1 MHTWRILLAD
11 GLAEKGQEI
20 LRQACEI
27 DDCQGVTAAE
37 LAAMI
42 DPYEAIIVGERSELS
57 AQILE
62 AGKNLRVIGRLGMQ
76 VDNIDLAAA
85 ARLGIVV
92 VNTPLAATTAVADYT
107 LGAIL
112 SLARMIP
119 RADAS
124 IKMGLWLKKEFQGV
138 EVQGK
143 TLGVIGI
150 GQVGSKVS
158 QLASVLG
165 MQIIGYDPWLKEDA
179 FQFRVQRV
187 CLEELYQRAD
197 FISIH
202 IPYSPETKELLGSQ
216 ALAQMKRGV
225 RLVCTMPGKIVDET
239 ALLGAL
245 ESGQVAGV
253 AIDVY
258 ASEPPRLTSLV
269 AHPNV
274 IATPHISAQ
283 TEEASIQAADEI
295 ACEVLAALRGEPL
308 RWRIV

>member
-1 MHTWRILLAD
+1 MQAWRVLLAD
-11 GLAEKGQEI
+11 DLAKKGQEI
-20 LRQACEI
+20 LAQTCQLDDRQGI
-27 DDCQGVTAAE
+27 TTDE
-37 LAAMI
+37 LAAII
-42 DPYEAIIVGERSELS
+42 DRYEAVIVSERSQLP
-57 AQILE
+57 AQVLE
-62 AGKNLRVIGRLGMQ
+62 VGKNLRVVGKLGLQ
-76 VDNIDLAAA
+76 VDNIDLATA
-85 ARLGIVV
+85 ARCGIVV
-92 VNTPLAATTAVADYT
+92 VNSPTAATLAVAEYT

-119 RADAS
+119 RADAT
-124 IKMGLWLKKEFQGV
+124 IKTGLWLKKELHGV

-143 TLGVIGI
+143 TLGVIGV
-150 GQVGSKVS
+150 GQVGSKVN
-158 QLASVLG
+158 QLASALG
-165 MQIIGYDPWLKEDA
+165 MQVIGYDPWLKDDA
-179 FQFRVQRV
+179 SRLGVAMV

-202 IPYSPETKELLGSQ
+202 IPYSTETRDLLGGQ

-225 RLVCTMPGKIVDET
+225 RLVCTMPGKSVDET

-245 ESGQVAGV
+245 ESGQVAGI

-258 ASEPPRLTSLV
+258 ANEPPGLTSLV

-283 TEEASIQAADEI
+283 TEEARVQAAEDI
-295 ACEVLAALRGEPL
+295 AYEVLAALRGEPL